1 MRTTKE
7 SGHIEDFIPPIILIS
22 MLVAGVMLIKI
33 SNESI
38 DNEAKKAKAN
48 QDTANT
54 QQVSEYPEGIH
65 SLLLPSDT
73 KLVSIDC
80 SEGELHVLLKP
91 RTLAEPPTTYDYI
104 GYRTDST
111 SNKIAKYTIIEN

>member
-33 SNESI
+33 SS

-48 QDTANT
+48 QNTANT
-54 QQVSEYPEGIH
+54 QQVSEYPEGIY

-111 SNKIAKYTIIEN
+111 FEV